1 MTPTQWPITH
11 QWATQL
17 VGVNTGPTVQLAP
30 SMGIIVPTVT
40 LEGQQNALEKSRP
53 VNI

>member
-11 QWATQL
+11 QWEQIQ
-17 VGVNTGPTVQLAP
+17 VPTVQLVP
-30 SMGIIVPTVT
+30 SMDPIVPAMT
-40 LEGQQNALEKSRP
+40 LEGWQNALEKSRP